1 MLAVLDVRFKLET
14 PDAALHMSALHKP
27 SNATK
32 LYSRGACDQFEQTLK
47 FNQDLVVSFLNSNK
61 LSRSYLLASIYV
73 ILDSICDSLICKW
86 PSK

>member
-47 FNQDLVVSFLNSNK
+47 FNQDLVVSFLNSKQVITILPFGQYLCN
-61 LSRSYLLASIYV
+61 SRFHLRQSYLQMA
-73 ILDSICDSLICKW
+73 
-86 PSK
+86 